1 MAKKRTSAG
10 SPGAADDRQPEQSS
24 DAASASASAPAPVS
38 RRDFL
43 ARAGSYGWTL
53 SLAAPFLGRSLLPRA
68 LAPAAPSAAPASP
81 RALADGIVRSRPV
94 TAPVNPALF
103 SGLQW
108 RMLGPFR
115 GGRVDAVT
123 GVPGRPNEYYF
134 GAVNGGLWK
143 SIDAGRVW
151 EPVFDGQ
158 PVASIGA
165 VAVAPSAPDTVYV
178 GSGECTLRDSVGYGN
193 GVYKSTDSGRTW
205 TPLGLENTQHI
216 GKIAVHPRNP
226 NVVFVAAIGHFYAPN
241 PDRGV
246 FRSRD
251 GGKSWQKVLFK
262 GEDVGAIEVQ
272 IDPSNPDVVYAG
284 LWNTRR
290 PPWFVYAPSNG
301 PGGGLYKSTDGGN
314 SWKELT
320 DGLPTQGMGKSG
332 IAISASHPNR
342 VYAVIDNLELPPGEK
357 PPATPG
363 SFGEGAAGQGGF
375 FRSDD
380 GGAHWTKMSG
390 DSALWGRGWYFEHVV
405 CDPRDPD
412 VVYVSNVAVSR
423 TEDGGKTW
431 VALRGSPGGDDYHQA
446 WVSPDDPNMLIV
458 GSDQGTVI
466 TTNARTKDPRQV
478 QWSSWL
484 NQPTAQ
490 MYHISVDYRFP
501 YWVTGAQQDS
511 GAVAVCVRGK
521 FAEISTRDWEPI
533 GAGGE
538 SGYTAGDPLHPGI
551 IYGGT
556 GSRFDLALNR
566 NVPGTSAPEVP
577 DGVKVRT
584 DWTQPLVLSRADPRA
599 LYYANQYIFKST
611 DSAQTWTRI
620 SDDLTR
626 PAPAVPAVPATLDAA
641 GAADVDPNRGNGGV
655 IYTIAPSPL
664 LVPMIWIGTDDG
676 LIKVTTNDGR
686 AWTDVTPPALTPWSR
701 VTMIEASHFDFNA
714 AYASVDRHQ
723 LQDYDPYV
731 YRTRDMGRTW
741 VKITDGLPAGVYVH
755 TVREDPERQ
764 GLLFAGTE
772 RGAFVSFDDGDHWQS
787 LQLGLPVT
795 SVRDFEVYAGDLLV
809 GTHGRGIWVVDD
821 ISVLRQL
828 NDAVAGADAYLFK
841 PGNAYNYTQG
851 GDNGTPLQ
859 KDEPQTPNP
868 PVGAYI
874 DYYLRA
880 DSPDTKIEILDQ
892 SGAVRATFGAGA
904 PEAPAGGR
912 GGRGGRG
919 GIPNVSPLW
928 QPTPEPFQAAA
939 GMHRVV
945 FNPMGGGRRGGGGA
959 GGRRSRSRPRPG
971 QRPHAADDRR
981 VHGAAHRERQDVRAD
996 VRGEAGPAPDG
1007 VAADQTE
1014 SLHRTK
1020 CPRPRLPTA
1029 RRGRY
1034 VAGHPE
1040 FRH

>member
-1 MAKKRTSAG
+1 MAKKR
-10 SPGAADDRQPEQSS
+10 SPADSLGATDGRPAAPSESPESS
-24 DAASASASAPAPVS
+24 VS

-43 ARAGSYGWTL
+43 VRAGQYGWTL

-68 LAPAAPSAAPASP
+68 LGAAPPRSAPPLA
-81 RALADGIVRSRPV
+81 RALADGIVRTAPV
-94 TAPVNPALF
+94 SAPVNPALF
-103 SGLQW
+103 SGLRW

-115 GGRVDAVT
+115 GGRTDAVT
-123 GVPGRPNEYYF
+123 GVPGRPNEFYF

-151 EPVFDGQ
+151 EPVFDDQ
-158 PVASIGA
+158 PMASIGA

-193 GVYKSTDSGRTW
+193 GIYKSTDGGRSW
-205 TPLGLENTQHI
+205 THLGLADTQHI
-216 GKIAVHPRNP
+216 GKIAVHPHNP
-226 NVVFVAAIGHFYAPN
+226 NIVFVAAIGHFYAPN
-241 PDRGV
+241 PERGV
-246 FRSRD
+246 FRSKD
-251 GGKSWQKVLFK
+251 GGKTWQKVLFK
-262 GEDVGAIEVQ
+262 NNDVGAIEVQ

-301 PGGGLYKSTDGGN
+301 PGGGIYKSTDGGTT
-314 SWKELT
+314 WKELT
-320 DGLPTQGMGKSG
+320 NGLPTKGMGKSG

-357 PPATPG
+357 PPATIGP
-363 SFGEGAAGQGGF
+363 FGAGALGQGGF

-390 DSALWGRGWYFEHVV
+390 DPALWGRGWYFEHVV
-405 CDPRDPD
+405 CDPRNPD
-412 VVYVSNVAVSR
+412 IVYVSNVAVSR

-446 WVSPDDPNMLIV
+446 WVSPDDPDTMV
-458 GSDQGTVI
+458 VASDQGTII
-466 TTNARTKDPRQV
+466 TRNARTSDPREV
-478 QWSSWL
+478 TWSSWL

-521 FAEISTRDWEPI
+521 FGEISTRDWEPI

-556 GSRFDLALNR
+556 GNRFDLALNR
-566 NVPGTSAPEVP
+566 NVPGTTAPEVP

-584 DWTQPLVLSRADPRA
+584 DWTQPLVLSEADPRA

-626 PAPAVPAVPATLDAA
+626 PIPSVPPTLDEA
-641 GAADVDPNRGNGGV
+641 GAADVDPTRGNGGV
-655 IYTIAPSPL
+655 IYTVAPSPL

-676 LIKVTTNDGR
+676 LIKVTTDDGKEWR
-686 AWTDVTPPALTPWSR
+686 DVTPPALTPWSR
-701 VTMIEASHFDFNA
+701 VTMIEASHFEFNT

-731 YRTRDMGRTW
+731 YRTRDMGHTW
-741 VKITDGLPAGVYVH
+741 EKITAGLPAGVYVH

-787 LQLGLPVT
+787 LQLGLPTT
-795 SVRDFEVYAGDLLV
+795 SVRDFEIYAGDLIV
-809 GTHGRGIWVVDD
+809 GTHGRGIWVIDD
-821 ISVLRQL
+821 ISTLRQI

-841 PGNAYNYTQG
+841 PANAYNYVQG

-874 DYYLRA
+874 DYYLRSDA
-880 DSPDTKIEILDQ
+880 PGDVKIEVLDE
-892 SGAVRATFGAGA
+892 SGTVRATFGSGA
-904 PEAPAGGR
+904 PEAPTGGR

-919 GIPNVSPLW
+919 GGIANVSPLW
-928 QPTPEPFQAAA
+928 QPTPEPFQTSA

-945 FNPMGGGRRGGGGA
+945 FNPMGGGRRGFGGGR
-959 GGRRSRSRPRPG
+959 GRGRG
-971 QRPHAADDRR
+971 
-981 VHGAAHRERQDVRAD
+981 RAS
-996 VRGEAGPAPDG
+996 GPTPPMTG
-1007 VAADQTE
+1007 TF
-1014 SLHRTK
+1014 
-1020 CPRPRLPTA
+1020 TA
-1029 RRGRY
+1029 RLTVNGKTYEQTFEMKADPRQM
-1034 VAGHPE
+1034 E
-1040 FRH
+1040 